1 MEIAGSGTPAG
12 GTESRF
18 LRQGSQTSCATSFAA
33 ENVAL
38 EYAGDTESEPVPQ
51 VLTSEFAASVNL
63 TKNLVGSGIFTLP
76 LALSKASVLPG
87 VLMMLFIGVLCGGS
101 FVLIA
106 YLCRTL
112 KVSTYRDLGAKSFGP
127 LTALLIDLSIFLNAM
142 FACLAYVILV
152 LDFFEKSLPPLT
164 GLEIPRWQIL
174 IVDTLVFILPLSL
187 IKDLSPLRVP
197 SMIGLL
203 IIAYIFFY
211 VLGDWVF
218 QLDESISNFQ
228 SCFFEFRLG
237 IFFSASVFT
246 GAFKAHY
253 NSPTFYR
260 ELGENLG
267 AHARVV
273 RNSYVSAFVLYS
285 CFAIAG
291 YGIFGSG
298 VEGNILKN
306 YGSGEGGPSVPI
318 LVALLGM
325 AFAITLTYPLVFNS
339 GRGALYGLVPP
350 LEKAKNANPQMVHFL
365 LTAAMVV
372 TISAAGCV
380 VTDVQIVLGLTGAT
394 IGMALCFILPAV
406 AFLKVALSDTATVTI
421 MHAKPLIAFSFL
433 LLGFGLMSV
442 VIGTL
447 VVMGVVA

>member
-1 MEIAGSGTPAG
+1 MRKFKRYRGAS
-12 GTESRF
+12 
-18 LRQGSQTSCATSFAA
+18 SFAA

-38 EYAGDTESEPVPQ
+38 EYAASGDGESEPATVP
-51 VLTSEFAASVNL
+51 LTTEFSASINL

-76 LALSKASVLPG
+76 LALSKATVLPG
-87 VLMMLFIGVLCGGS
+87 LLMMVFIGTLCGGS
-101 FVLIA
+101 FILIA
-106 YLCRTL
+106 FLCRTL
-112 KVSTYRDLGAKSFGP
+112 KVTSYRELGAKSFGP
-127 LTALLIDLSIFLNAM
+127 LTAFLIDLSIFLNAM

-152 LDFFEKSLPPLT
+152 LDFFENSIPQLT
-164 GLEIPRWQIL
+164 GLILPRWQLL
-174 IVDTLVFILPLSL
+174 IIDTLLFILPLSL
-187 IKDLSPLRVP
+187 IKDLSPLRIP

-211 VLGDWVF
+211 VVGDWVF
-218 QLDESISNFQ
+218 QFDQSIANFE
-228 SCFFEFRLG
+228 SCFFEFKFG

-267 AHARVV
+267 SHARVV
-273 RNSYVSAFVLYS
+273 RNSYISAFILYS
-285 CFAIAG
+285 LFAIG
-291 YGIFGSG
+291 GFGIFGPT

-339 GRGALYGLVPP
+339 GRGALYGLVPA
-350 LEKAKNANPQMVHFL
+350 LEQAKSSNPQQVHIM
-365 LTAAMVV
+365 LTTAMV
-372 TISAAGCV
+372 TAISAAGCV
-380 VTDVQIVLGLTGAT
+380 VSNVQIVLGLTGAT

-406 AFLKVALSDTATVTI
+406 SFLKVALSESGPTI
-421 MHAKPLIAFSFL
+421 THAKPLIAFSIL
-433 LLGFGLMSV
+433 LLAFGSMSV
-442 VIGTL
+442 VVGTL
-447 VVMGVVA
+447 VVLGVIS